1 MFSKILYPTDFSDL
15 AGKALA
21 YVKQLRE
28 AGTREVVVVHIIDIR
43 EVNTVARAM
52 ALYGSKVQHDAD
64 RQIKEK
70 IARDMDAI
78 AAELKRSGLE
88 VKTRV
93 KTGVPFTEIV
103 GIAEEENVSAIV
115 LGSHGVSN
123 VEEMLLGSVSEKV
136 IRKSKVPVLVI
147 KR

>member
-15 AGKALA
+15 ARKALA

-28 AGTREVVVVHIIDIR
+28 AGTREVVVVHVIDSR

-64 RQIKEK
+64 QRIKEK
-70 IARDMDAI
+70 IAQDMEAI
-78 AAELKRSGLE
+78 AADLKKSGLA

-93 KTGVPFTEIV
+93 KTGIPFTEIV
-103 GIAEEENVSAIV
+103 NLAEEENVSGIV

-136 IRKSKVPVLVI
+136 IRKARVPVLVI

>member
-15 AGKALA
+15 ARKALA

-28 AGTREVVVVHIIDIR
+28 AGTREVVVVHVIDSR

-52 ALYGSKVQHDAD
+52 ALYGSKVQQDAD
-64 RQIKEK
+64 QHIKEK
-70 IARDMDAI
+70 IAQDMDAI
-78 AAELKRSGLE
+78 AEELRKTGLA

-93 KTGVPFTEIV
+93 KTGIPFTEIV
-103 GIAEEENVSAIV
+103 NIAEEENVSGIV

-136 IRKSKVPVLVI
+136 IRKAKVPVLVI